1 MCLIDVSNLKEIEP
15 WEGYFYSKI
24 LQKWCKGEEGEEKCE
39 ENWPIFESVAIS
51 CTPLT

>member
-1 MCLIDVSNLKEIEP
+1 MCLIDESNLKEIEP
-15 WEGYFYSKI
+15 WEGYFYVV
-24 LQKWCKGEEGEEKCE
+24 QKQCEEEEGEEKCE